1 MFKNKKTVIF
11 FTLIVVLS
19 LVLTLGCSRNNSES
33 QGNDQNNEPV
43 EEPQKLTIEELYP
56 LNVGDYWKYAGTGN
70 EFAPFE
76 QKVLYRE
83 DNRVQLQMVNPGTTL
98 GMVYEFQEGQLVVVY
113 SQEELYDEENI
124 LMRENTMESVILQE
138 PIEVGTTWKT
148 ADNRTFE
155 ITDIS
160 ATVETP
166 AGKFTDC
173 VEVVSTFEGYEAVNT
188 MSYKPS
194 LGLVKQVYE
203 EGEFKVTQELEEFKV
218 ATYNE

>member
-1 MFKNKKTVIF
+1 M
-11 FTLIVVLS
+11 S
-19 LVLTLGCSRNNSES
+19 LVHLGCSRNNSES

-43 EEPQKLTIEELYP
+43 EKPQKLTIEELYP

-124 LMRENTMESVILQE
+124 LMRENTMESVFWE

-155 ITDIS
+155 ITDICYCS
-160 ATVETP
+160 S
-166 AGKFTDC
+166 C
-173 VEVVSTFEGYEAVNT
+173 
-188 MSYKPS
+188 
-194 LGLVKQVYE
+194 
-203 EGEFKVTQELEEFKV
+203 
-218 ATYNE
+218 